1 MNKISQELPF
11 LLKMISA
18 TLVGM
23 TFLTGF
29 SRLTMNY
36 EISLAYIAIGF
47 VTLMWVMYGF
57 VRRGIK

>member
-1 MNKISQELPF
+1 M
-11 LLKMISA
+11 LKMTAA

-36 EISLAYIAIGF
+36 EISLVYIAIGF
-47 VTLMWVMYGF
+47 VILMWVMYEFIRKGLS
-57 VRRGIK
+57 KQ

>member
-1 MNKISQELPF
+1 M
-11 LLKMISA
+11 LKMTVA

-29 SRLTMNY
+29 SRATMNY

-47 VTLMWVMYGF
+47 VVLMWVMYGF
-57 VRRGIK
+57 VRRGMKA